1 MKQVKLLIIKCNMPA
16 IESSVVR
23 GGVQENRDVDIKEIN
38 SSNRMD
44 YQMVELL
51 KRAVGV
57 QLQTIDKDVTVTRMA
72 MDQLVLFAEDQLN
85 ALVDGLHRISLLQR
99 RQSIAVSDLEI
110 WMRGYNLLPSDLYMA
125 AEESKFIRENYRND
139 TSVVFKDINIDNPM
153 ESALGRINIQNKEN
167 IEPTDNDVDI
177 DEDDDYE
184 LIELQQHAM
193 EQLFKTDTGRGRNLR
208 YKPGWLPDFPPDHTY
223 KYTPS
228 YVNVVKPETEIRQK
242 LVEEGRLSEKALVKL
257 MSNLDSISTTK
268 DNQKGTHLKQENNLI
283 LSEEFNNLEVQSIST
298 DKPDDVG
305 SLEDINKQDD
315 DKTQGNK
322 IDVDAENKDQVV
334 KIEENK
340 ESSTEKAT
348 ETATEKATEKQLSEE
363 ELADLE
369 IKALLYRIE
378 NNKEYLIEPMRV
390 SLVKGVLKDLDS
402 NPTSKLKDFD
412 VEAYA
417 RQRIEIARRKV
428 VDFEYEQLYLKYNP
442 LLRLAKM
449 KYYDAEDSDFETEY
463 QKCIKRTM
471 DRFKRNI
478 PIIKEKRKMVRKESI
493 KRKDELIAKRLATIK
508 EAKMK
513 KEQEIVRKSR
523 EMEAIE
529 NANKFGILPG
539 EKPLEVLQDASNAS
553 TGESSTTTA
562 QIPQGAPLLVNPV
575 NSTLVPLV
583 DSEKPKPLEEVQTI
597 DVIAKDV
604 EDDDEDLGLFGGFNS
619 SSDDEEIDQNKE
631 TQESPTKKT
640 THVKFELG
648 ESDSDK
654 DI

>member
-1 MKQVKLLIIKCNMPA
+1 MPA

-44 YQMVELL
+44 YQMGELL

-110 WMRGYNLLPSDLYMA
+110 WMRGYNLLPSDLYMT

-283 LSEEFNNLEVQSIST
+283 LSEESNNLEVQSIST

-322 IDVDAENKDQVV
+322 IEVDAENKGQVV

-348 ETATEKATEKQLSEE
+348 ETATETATEKQLSEE

-449 KYYDAEDSDFETEY
+449 KYYDAEESDFETEY

>member
-44 YQMVELL
+44 YQMGELL

-110 WMRGYNLLPSDLYMA
+110 WMRGYNLLPSDLYMT

-283 LSEEFNNLEVQSIST
+283 LSEESNNLEVQSIST

-322 IDVDAENKDQVV
+322 IEVDAENKDQVV

-348 ETATEKATEKQLSEE
+348 ETATETATEKQLSEE

-449 KYYDAEDSDFETEY
+449 KYYDAEESDFETEY

>member
-110 WMRGYNLLPSDLYMA
+110 WMRGYNLLPSDLYMT

-228 YVNVVKPETEIRQK
+228 YVNVVKPETEIRQM

-283 LSEEFNNLEVQSIST
+283 LSEESNNLEVQSIST

-449 KYYDAEDSDFETEY
+449 KYYDAEESDFETEY

>member
-1 MKQVKLLIIKCNMPA
+1 MPA

-44 YQMVELL
+44 YQMGELL

-110 WMRGYNLLPSDLYMA
+110 WMRGYNLLPSDLYMT

-268 DNQKGTHLKQENNLI
+268 DNQKGTHLKQENNLMV
-283 LSEEFNNLEVQSIST
+283 SEESNNLEAQSIST

-315 DKTQGNK
+315 DKSQGNK
-322 IDVDAENKDQVV
+322 IEVDAENKGQVV

-449 KYYDAEDSDFETEY
+449 KYYDAEESDFETEY

>member
-1 MKQVKLLIIKCNMPA
+1 MPA

-139 TSVVFKDINIDNPM
+139 TSAVFKDINIDNPM

-283 LSEEFNNLEVQSIST
+283 LSEESNNLEVQSIST

-449 KYYDAEDSDFETEY
+449 KYYDAEESDFETEY

-640 THVKFELG
+640 THVKFEL
-648 ESDSDK
+648 ERER
-654 DI
+654 

>member
-1 MKQVKLLIIKCNMPA
+1 MPA

-44 YQMVELL
+44 YQMGELL

-110 WMRGYNLLPSDLYMA
+110 WMRGYNLLPSDLYMT

-283 LSEEFNNLEVQSIST
+283 LSEESNNLEVQSIST

-322 IDVDAENKDQVV
+322 IEVDAENKDQVV

-348 ETATEKATEKQLSEE
+348 ETATETATEKQLSEE

-390 SLVKGVLKDLDS
+390 SLLKGVLKDLDS

-449 KYYDAEDSDFETEY
+449 KYYDAEESDFETEY

>member
-1 MKQVKLLIIKCNMPA
+1 MPA

-139 TSVVFKDINIDNPM
+139 TSAVFKDINIDNPM

>member
-44 YQMVELL
+44 YQMGELL

-110 WMRGYNLLPSDLYMA
+110 WMRGYNLLPSDLYMT

-283 LSEEFNNLEVQSIST
+283 LSEESNNLEVQSIST

-322 IDVDAENKDQVV
+322 IEVDAENKGQVV

-348 ETATEKATEKQLSEE
+348 ETATETATEKQLSEE

-449 KYYDAEDSDFETEY
+449 KYYDAEESDFETEY

-575 NSTLVPLV
+575 NSTLVPLA

>member
-44 YQMVELL
+44 YQMGELL

-110 WMRGYNLLPSDLYMA
+110 WMRGYNLLPSDLYMT

-283 LSEEFNNLEVQSIST
+283 LSEESNNLEVQSIST

-322 IDVDAENKDQVV
+322 IEVDAENKDQVV

-348 ETATEKATEKQLSEE
+348 ETATETATEKQLSEE

-390 SLVKGVLKDLDS
+390 SLLKGVLKDLDS

-449 KYYDAEDSDFETEY
+449 KYYDAEESDFETEY

>member
-139 TSVVFKDINIDNPM
+139 TSAVFKDINIDNPM

-283 LSEEFNNLEVQSIST
+283 LSEESNNLEVQSIST

-449 KYYDAEDSDFETEY
+449 KYYDAEESDFETEY
-463 QKCIKRTM
+463 QRCIKRTM

>member
-139 TSVVFKDINIDNPM
+139 TSAVFKDINIDNPM

>member
-44 YQMVELL
+44 YQMGELL

-110 WMRGYNLLPSDLYMA
+110 WMRGYNLLPSDLYMT

-268 DNQKGTHLKQENNLI
+268 DNQKGTHLEQENNLI
-283 LSEEFNNLEVQSIST
+283 LSEESNNLEVQSIST

-322 IDVDAENKDQVV
+322 IEVDAENKDQVV

-340 ESSTEKAT
+340 ESSTEKD
-348 ETATEKATEKQLSEE
+348 TEKATEKQLSEE

-449 KYYDAEDSDFETEY
+449 KYYDAEESDFETEY

-539 EKPLEVLQDASNAS
+539 EKPLEALQDASNAS

-619 SSDDEEIDQNKE
+619 SSDDDEIDQNKE

>member
-1 MKQVKLLIIKCNMPA
+1 M
-16 IESSVVR
+16 
-23 GGVQENRDVDIKEIN
+23 
-38 SSNRMD
+38 
-44 YQMVELL
+44 
-51 KRAVGV
+51 
-57 QLQTIDKDVTVTRMA
+57 
-72 MDQLVLFAEDQLN
+72 
-85 ALVDGLHRISLLQR
+85 
-99 RQSIAVSDLEI
+99 
-110 WMRGYNLLPSDLYMA
+110 
-125 AEESKFIRENYRND
+125 
-139 TSVVFKDINIDNPM
+139 
-153 ESALGRINIQNKEN
+153 
-167 IEPTDNDVDI
+167 
-177 DEDDDYE
+177 
-184 LIELQQHAM
+184 
-193 EQLFKTDTGRGRNLR
+193 
-208 YKPGWLPDFPPDHTY
+208 
-223 KYTPS
+223 
-228 YVNVVKPETEIRQK
+228 
-242 LVEEGRLSEKALVKL
+242 
-257 MSNLDSISTTK
+257 
-268 DNQKGTHLKQENNLI
+268 
-283 LSEEFNNLEVQSIST
+283 
-298 DKPDDVG
+298 
-305 SLEDINKQDD
+305 
-315 DKTQGNK
+315 
-322 IDVDAENKDQVV
+322 
-334 KIEENK
+334 
-340 ESSTEKAT
+340 
-348 ETATEKATEKQLSEE
+348 
-363 ELADLE
+363 ADLE

-449 KYYDAEDSDFETEY
+449 KYYDAEESDFETEY

-539 EKPLEVLQDASNAS
+539 EKPLEALQDASNAS

>member
-1 MKQVKLLIIKCNMPA
+1 MPA

-44 YQMVELL
+44 YQMGELL

-110 WMRGYNLLPSDLYMA
+110 WMRGYNLLPSDLYMT

-268 DNQKGTHLKQENNLI
+268 DNQKGTHLEQENNLI
-283 LSEEFNNLEVQSIST
+283 LSEESNNLEVQSIST

-322 IDVDAENKDQVV
+322 IEVDAENKDQVV

-340 ESSTEKAT
+340 ESSTEKD
-348 ETATEKATEKQLSEE
+348 TEKATEKQLSEE

-449 KYYDAEDSDFETEY
+449 KYYDAEESDFETEY

-539 EKPLEVLQDASNAS
+539 EKPLEALQDASNAS

-619 SSDDEEIDQNKE
+619 SSDDDEIDQNKE

>member
-139 TSVVFKDINIDNPM
+139 TSAVFKDINIDNPM

-283 LSEEFNNLEVQSIST
+283 LSEESNNLEVQSIST

-449 KYYDAEDSDFETEY
+449 KYYDAEESDFETEY

-654 DI
+654 NI

>member
-1 MKQVKLLIIKCNMPA
+1 MPA

-44 YQMVELL
+44 YQMGELL

-110 WMRGYNLLPSDLYMA
+110 WMRGYNLLPSDLYMT

-283 LSEEFNNLEVQSIST
+283 LSEESNNLEVQSIST

-322 IDVDAENKDQVV
+322 IEVDAENKDQVV

-348 ETATEKATEKQLSEE
+348 ETATETATEKQLSEE

-428 VDFEYEQLYLKYNP
+428 ADFEYEQLYLKYNP

-449 KYYDAEDSDFETEY
+449 KYYDAEESDFETEY

-508 EAKMK
+508 EANMK

>member
-1 MKQVKLLIIKCNMPA
+1 MPA

-44 YQMVELL
+44 YQMGELL

-110 WMRGYNLLPSDLYMA
+110 WMRGYNLLPSDLYMT

-268 DNQKGTHLKQENNLI
+268 DNQKGTHLKQENNLMV
-283 LSEEFNNLEVQSIST
+283 SEESNNLEAQSIST

-315 DKTQGNK
+315 DKSQGNK
-322 IDVDAENKDQVV
+322 IEVDAENKGQVV

-449 KYYDAEDSDFETEY
+449 KYYYAEESDFETEY

>member
-1 MKQVKLLIIKCNMPA
+1 MPA

-44 YQMVELL
+44 YQMGELL

-110 WMRGYNLLPSDLYMA
+110 WMRGYNLLPSDLYMT

-283 LSEEFNNLEVQSIST
+283 LSEESNNLEVQSIST

-322 IDVDAENKDQVV
+322 IEVDAENKGQVV

-449 KYYDAEDSDFETEY
+449 KYYDAEESDFETEY

-539 EKPLEVLQDASNAS
+539 EKPLEALQDASNAS

>member
-1 MKQVKLLIIKCNMPA
+1 MPA

-139 TSVVFKDINIDNPM
+139 TSAVFKDINIDNPM

-283 LSEEFNNLEVQSIST
+283 LSEESNNLEVQSIST

-449 KYYDAEDSDFETEY
+449 KYYDAEESDFETEY

>member
-1 MKQVKLLIIKCNMPA
+1 MPA

-44 YQMVELL
+44 YQMGELL

-110 WMRGYNLLPSDLYMA
+110 WMRGYNLLPSDLYMT

-283 LSEEFNNLEVQSIST
+283 LSEESNNLEVQSIST

-449 KYYDAEDSDFETEY
+449 KYYDAEESDFETEY

>member
-44 YQMVELL
+44 YQMGELL

-110 WMRGYNLLPSDLYMA
+110 WMRGYNLLPSDLYMT

-283 LSEEFNNLEVQSIST
+283 LSEESNNLEVQSIST

-449 KYYDAEDSDFETEY
+449 KYYDAEESDFETEY

-539 EKPLEVLQDASNAS
+539 EKPLEALQDASNAS

>member
-44 YQMVELL
+44 YQMGELL

-110 WMRGYNLLPSDLYMA
+110 WMRGYNLLPSDLYMT

-193 EQLFKTDTGRGRNLR
+193 EQLFKTDTGRGTNLR

-283 LSEEFNNLEVQSIST
+283 LSEESNNLEVQSIST

-322 IDVDAENKDQVV
+322 IEVDAENKDQVV

-449 KYYDAEDSDFETEY
+449 KYYDAEESDFETEY

-539 EKPLEVLQDASNAS
+539 EKPLEALQDASNAS

>member
-1 MKQVKLLIIKCNMPA
+1 MPA

-139 TSVVFKDINIDNPM
+139 TSAVFKDINIDNPM

-283 LSEEFNNLEVQSIST
+283 LSEESNNLEVQSIST

-449 KYYDAEDSDFETEY
+449 KYYDAEESDFETEY

-654 DI
+654 NI

>member
-44 YQMVELL
+44 YQMGELL

-110 WMRGYNLLPSDLYMA
+110 WMRGYNLLPSDLYMT

-283 LSEEFNNLEVQSIST
+283 LSEESNNLEVQSIST

-322 IDVDAENKDQVV
+322 IEVDAENKDQVV

-348 ETATEKATEKQLSEE
+348 ETATETATEKQLSEE

-449 KYYDAEDSDFETEY
+449 KYYDAEESDFETEY

-513 KEQEIVRKSR
+513 KGQEIVRKSR

>member
-44 YQMVELL
+44 YQMGELL

-110 WMRGYNLLPSDLYMA
+110 WMRGYNLLPSDLYMT

-139 TSVVFKDINIDNPM
+139 TSVVFKDINIDNSM

-283 LSEEFNNLEVQSIST
+283 LSEESNNLEVQSIST

-322 IDVDAENKDQVV
+322 IEVDAENKDQVV

-348 ETATEKATEKQLSEE
+348 ETATEKQLSEE

-449 KYYDAEDSDFETEY
+449 KYYDAEESDFETEY

-539 EKPLEVLQDASNAS
+539 EKPLEALQDASNAS

>member
-1 MKQVKLLIIKCNMPA
+1 MPA

-110 WMRGYNLLPSDLYMA
+110 WMRGYNLLPSDLYMT

-283 LSEEFNNLEVQSIST
+283 LSEESNNLEVQSIST

-449 KYYDAEDSDFETEY
+449 KYYDAEESDFETEY

>member
-44 YQMVELL
+44 YQMGELL

-110 WMRGYNLLPSDLYMA
+110 WMRGYNLLPSDLYMT

-283 LSEEFNNLEVQSIST
+283 LSEESNNLEVQSIST

-322 IDVDAENKDQVV
+322 IEVDAENKDQVV

-348 ETATEKATEKQLSEE
+348 ETATETATEKQLSEE

-428 VDFEYEQLYLKYNP
+428 ADFEYEQLYLKYNP

-449 KYYDAEDSDFETEY
+449 KYYDAEESDFETEY

-508 EAKMK
+508 EANMK

>member
-1 MKQVKLLIIKCNMPA
+1 MPA

-110 WMRGYNLLPSDLYMA
+110 WMRGYNLLPSDLYMT

-283 LSEEFNNLEVQSIST
+283 LSEESNNLEVQSIST

-449 KYYDAEDSDFETEY
+449 KYYDAEESDFETEY

-478 PIIKEKRKMVRKESI
+478 PIIKEKGRWCARRALSVKMSLSLNVW
-493 KRKDELIAKRLATIK
+493 LRL
-508 EAKMK
+508 
-513 KEQEIVRKSR
+513 RR
-523 EMEAIE
+523 
-529 NANKFGILPG
+529 PR
-539 EKPLEVLQDASNAS
+539 
-553 TGESSTTTA
+553 
-562 QIPQGAPLLVNPV
+562 
-575 NSTLVPLV
+575 
-583 DSEKPKPLEEVQTI
+583 
-597 DVIAKDV
+597 
-604 EDDDEDLGLFGGFNS
+604 
-619 SSDDEEIDQNKE
+619 
-631 TQESPTKKT
+631 
-640 THVKFELG
+640 
-648 ESDSDK
+648 
-654 DI
+654 

>member
-139 TSVVFKDINIDNPM
+139 TSAVFKDINIDNPM

-283 LSEEFNNLEVQSIST
+283 LSEESNNLEVQSIST

-449 KYYDAEDSDFETEY
+449 KYYDAEESDFETEY

>member
-44 YQMVELL
+44 YQMGELL

-110 WMRGYNLLPSDLYMA
+110 WMRGYNLLPSDLYMT

-283 LSEEFNNLEVQSIST
+283 LSEESNNLEVQSIST

-322 IDVDAENKDQVV
+322 IEVDAENKGQVV

-348 ETATEKATEKQLSEE
+348 ETATETATEKQLSEE

-449 KYYDAEDSDFETEY
+449 KYYDAEESDFETEY

>member
-44 YQMVELL
+44 YQMGELL

-110 WMRGYNLLPSDLYMA
+110 WMRGYNLLPSDLYMT

-283 LSEEFNNLEVQSIST
+283 LSEESNNLEVQSIST

-449 KYYDAEDSDFETEY
+449 KYYDAEESDFETEY

>member
-110 WMRGYNLLPSDLYMA
+110 WMRGYNLLPSDLYMT

-283 LSEEFNNLEVQSIST
+283 LSEESNNLEVQSIST

-449 KYYDAEDSDFETEY
+449 KYYDAEESDFETEY